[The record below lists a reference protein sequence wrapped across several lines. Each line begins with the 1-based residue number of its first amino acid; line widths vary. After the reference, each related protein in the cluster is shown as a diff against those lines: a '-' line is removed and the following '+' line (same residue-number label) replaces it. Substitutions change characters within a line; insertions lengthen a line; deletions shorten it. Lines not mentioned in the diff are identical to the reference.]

1 MLKYSMYRSINI
13 CPLSFI
19 FVKPLNSLSLK
30 NYSIIPLFYIVILII
45 SEGRDVLYILYCAL
59 CVCIVCVL
67 CMLYLCIFFCKL
79 SEQAFQNI
87 KMDASP

>member
-1 MLKYSMYRSINI
+1 MYRSINI
-13 CPLSFI
+13 CLLSFI
-19 FVKPLNSLSLK
+19 FVKPLNALSWK
-30 NYSIIPLFYIVILII
+30 NYSIIPLIYIVILII

-79 SEQAFQNI
+79 SEQAFQKI